1 MDDVRWWQRQYEIQ
15 GKRLAELEA
24 DKRQVEHERDDWK
37 RIAEDAIAEVKRL
50 RGTTE

>member
-24 DKRQVEHERDDWK
+24 ENKELRQERDDLL
-37 RIAEDAIAEVKRL
+37 RVRREAEIEMQRL